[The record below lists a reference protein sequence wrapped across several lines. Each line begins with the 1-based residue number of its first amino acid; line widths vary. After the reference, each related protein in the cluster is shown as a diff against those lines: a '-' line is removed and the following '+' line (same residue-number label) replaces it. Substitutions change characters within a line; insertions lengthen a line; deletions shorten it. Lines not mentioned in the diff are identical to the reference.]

1 MSFLVLYWEA
11 QGENMESQ
19 ADKLRRIA
27 VKYYARKDIQEI
39 LARQAG
45 HREFVPRYFEGF
57 GKRPDTVE
65 YAGDILSYVERG
77 ATSFHVSEEIWS
89 NPLEISTNL
98 TPEQFNKIRT
108 GWDLILDI
116 DCKFL
121 EFSKV
126 AAFLLCE
133 ALFFHGIRNVG
144 LKFSGGSG
152 FHVGLSS
159 EAFPEIV
166 NGKETRSMFPE
177 GPRIIAAYLK
187 SMIEAP
193 LREHILNLS
202 DPKDISISM
211 GKPIQFLYR
220 DINGKKEFNPFS
232 VLEIDTIL
240 ISPRHLYR
248 AAYSLNEKTGLASVV
263 VRPDKIKEFHLG
275 WARPEYV
282 LPQLFLKKPE
292 KNEAKELV
300 VQAFDWWARQETTK
314 KRDELDK
321 KMKEIEQRT
330 GGSGGGLQGSMR
342 RTEIKITKLSE
353 EILPPCI
360 KTMLQGMKHDGRK
373 RALFILLG
381 FFRNLGLEFEDIQT
395 RILEWNKKNYLP
407 LRESYVRTQ
416 ISWFRRQEKRL
427 PPNCS
432 LQAYYKDVGVCA
444 PDALC
449 RRIKNPVNYVA
460 VKIRPQGP
468 EKRKRA
474 RKEKKEKKED

>member
-1 MSFLVLYWEA
+1 M
-11 QGENMESQ
+11 ENHIERI
-19 ADKLRRIA
+19 RRIA
-27 VKYYARKDIQEI
+27 KTYYARKDIQEI
-39 LARQAG
+39 LAKQAL

-65 YAGDILSYVERG
+65 YTGDILSYVEKG

-89 NPLEISTNL
+89 NPLEIGTNL
-98 TPEQFNKIRT
+98 SPEQLNKIRT

-133 ALFFHGIRNVG
+133 ALFFHGIRNIG

-166 NGKETRSMFPE
+166 NGKKIKDMFPE
-177 GPRIIAAYLK
+177 GPRVIAAYLK

-193 LREHILNLS
+193 LREHILNMS
-202 DPKDISISM
+202 DPKDIAISI
-211 GKPIQFLYR
+211 GKPVQLLYK
-220 DINGKKEFNPFS
+220 GKEFNPFS

-248 AAYSLNEKTGLASVV
+248 AAYALNEKTGLVSIVI
-263 VRPDKIKEFHLG
+263 RPDKIKEFRLG

-300 VQAFDWWARQETTK
+300 IQAFDWHAREEAKK

-330 GGSGGGLQGSMR
+330 SVGEGSIQGSMR

-360 KTMLQGMKHDGRK
+360 KTILQGMKHDGRK

-395 RILEWNKKNYLP
+395 RILEWNKKNYQP

-427 PPNCS
+427 PPNCA
-432 LQAYYKDVGVCA
+432 LQAYYKDIGVCM

-449 RRIKNPVNYVA
+449 KRIKNPVNYVA
-460 VKIRPQGP
+460 VKIRPMP
-468 EKRKRA
+468 EKKRKASRE
-474 RKEKKEKKED
+474 RKED